1 MCPFGIPHSEANAKT
16 THSRRHYLNASD
28 IKMATMLATP
38 SLAASTN
45 TRLDT
50 ACKHIQQ
57 CRVSQDHMT
66 ALADYDE
73 NDLMRNKFGYCVH
86 KDELVLGIGKAWHKD
101 EKRLQNNAY
110 PRVLSCLG
118 RLGDQKD
125 GRMRDGIKMIKWMY
139 HNART
144 IEERNDFLQI
154 FREGRP
160 IDWIHPGNGHT
171 PFFEPDPENPAKM
184 AFLKDMPLV
193 HDFVTVGYANT
204 VGWAHAHHGD
214 TMTSVL
220 IGGLRTVMNGDFEVF
235 TGDLIQWYWP
245 FEVNCFLARGHRK
258 QRAHGNIDPGVIQR
272 DDYKLS
278 SDALARKK
286 FNDREYGQRK
296 DHEKCVALIKPY
308 KRDDADPRLYD
319 WYRVFAIAISS
330 ARPREA
336 VDIRICR
343 QAL

>member
-1 MCPFGIPHSEANAKT
+1 
-16 THSRRHYLNASD
+16 
-28 IKMATMLATP
+28 MLATP
-38 SLAASTN
+38 SLASATN

-57 CRVSQDHMT
+57 CRVSQDHMN
-66 ALADYDE
+66 ALAGYDE
-73 NDLMRNKFGYCVH
+73 NELMRNKFGYCVH

-110 PRVLSCLG
+110 PRVLSNLG
-118 RLGDQKD
+118 RLGDVSGGQ
-125 GRMRDGIKMIKWMY
+125 MRDGVKMIKWMY
-139 HNART
+139 HNARS
-144 IEERNDFLQI
+144 IEERNTMLES
-154 FREGRP
+154 FRRGAP
-160 IDWIHPGNGHT
+160 VDWPAPGGVAAGEE
-171 PFFEPDPENPAKM
+171 FFKTNPTEATKM
-184 AFLKDMPLV
+184 AFLQDIPLV
-193 HDFVTVGYANT
+193 HDFVVMGYANT
-204 VGWAHAHHGD
+204 LGWAHAHHGD

-245 FEVNCFLARGHRK
+245 FEFDCFNSRGKRK
-258 QRAHGNIDPGVIQR
+258 PIQAGNADPGAQ
-272 DDYKLS
+272 DMGTAYKLS
-278 SDALARKK
+278 KDAQARKK
-286 FNDREYGQRK
+286 FSDREYGQANDRT
-296 DHEKCVALIKPY
+296 KCVALIKPY
-308 KRDDADPRLYD
+308 KRDDVDPRLYD

>member
-1 MCPFGIPHSEANAKT
+1 
-16 THSRRHYLNASD
+16 
-28 IKMATMLATP
+28 MLGTP

-57 CRVSQDHMT
+57 CRVSQDHMN

-118 RLGDQKD
+118 RLGDAKE
-125 GRMRDGIKMIKWMY
+125 GKLRDGAKLIKWMY
-139 HNART
+139 HNATDIQR
-144 IEERNDFLQI
+144 RNAILQT
-154 FREGRP
+154 FREGSAASWP
-160 IDWIHPGNGHT
+160 APGGGHMR
-171 PFFEPDPENPAKM
+171 FFEVNPDEPDKM
-184 AFLKDMPLV
+184 AFLSDIRLV

-245 FEVNCFLARGHRK
+245 FEFDCFLSRGQRK
-258 QRAHGNIDPGVIQR
+258 PIENANVDPGKASPG
-272 DDYKLS
+272 DYKLTG
-278 SDALARKK
+278 DAQARKK

-296 DHEKCVALIKPY
+296 DHDKCVALIKPY
-308 KRDDADPRLYD
+308 KRDDQFPRLYD